1 MDILPPHK
9 RHLPASYQAQ
19 AGVALVVGLVL
30 VLVITLIAIAGFSN
44 STVQAKMA
52 TNSQQ
57 RNTTFQAAESAL
69 SNAIIEIEGIP
80 MGGIPG
86 NSEVLAKAIER
97 GTGVTHVVAIDKL
110 KTTTMDVSV
119 SYTYQETSG
128 LATGISLN
136 ADENSTIIGR
146 TKFILEGNAVMTAS
160 GAKTRISQGI
170 SYE

>member
-1 MDILPPHK
+1 MKKLP
-9 RHLPASYQAQ
+9 RRTEYLTAMNRSQE
-19 AGVALVVGLVL
+19 GVALVIGLVL
-30 VLVITLIAIAGFSN
+30 VLVITLIALAGFSN
-44 STVQAKMA
+44 STLQAKMA

-97 GTGVTHVVAIDKL
+97 GSGVTSVVAIDKL
-110 KTTTMDVSV
+110 KTPTMDVTV